1 MPISS
6 LGNIQSGSALIDT
19 RVESDVALHVFLAA
33 NKPGVVNTLVWPI
46 SATWTENVDGFEI
59 GDIRLQFYQPDGT
72 ILDKPL
78 GFISNFQGSDGGGT
92 FTFDLNVPDLALGE
106 VDIIVEAGSATAT
119 ADENRAGPASP
130 VVLTLKYNTAIP
142 AGIAPTV
149 EISTPDRIWR
159 DRVYPV
165 RFEWSEPV
173 GGFNLADDV
182 ELDVQAATIS
192 NLQQLDD
199 AGKEYIA
206 ELLLPD
212 NASGVIKITVLMG
225 SVQGIQA
232 LGPAAD
238 AEETFMFD
246 TRTQD
251 RTVTGAT
258 VVDTQTRELA
268 TIGQGAYAGCMEL
281 IQHGETVYGVR
292 QILKDRGTTP
302 DNSVALDKQ
311 ASAILFSFDF
321 TSSTYT
327 VLKEYDNIT
336 TAARSLT
343 IHNNTLYF
351 FEGSHWSYI
360 KNDHVDTEVV
370 DGERRR
376 TYAWKENVGQLWN
389 IGGGRTE
396 TREITVS
403 GSTLY
408 MTGLDIDGL
417 YTVNTTTGVATR
429 VGSATQFG
437 VTEATPTGM
446 AFIDSVLY
454 MVGNNAILYTVNTTT
469 GVATRVGSATQF
481 GVEEAAARD
490 LAFANGSLYM
500 IGQTTLALYTVNT
513 TTGVATRVGSATQFG
528 ANINNVRGL
537 AAINGVLYMSEWT
550 TGALYTVNTST
561 GVATRVGSATQ
572 FGVGENRPFGLTSI
586 GDVLYMVGL
595 STDALYT
602 VNTSTGVATRVGSA
616 TQFGVGENLPT
627 ALAARVDPPRTETI
641 TTVIPGGTIESVGS
655 WRTAFVNPDPQE
667 APRDRYYG
675 RHGGMA
681 SPMISAED
689 KLHLL
694 PGFGRLDEIANIDSD
709 VSRIDNWNW
718 LQLDDKQN
726 RRIHDINTNNRT
738 GWQVLQDIAT
748 STGSRIGFDVDTFI
762 MESHNPPSVKL
773 AAAITNNSTAAIKDA
788 NRSAFSQDHVL
799 IDNELAT
806 YTLANNEITLVDRGV
821 YPTTQANHEVDD
833 AVYFVDHIL
842 ELNSLHPS
850 EPVDDINFRN
860 AEEIFYNAITI
871 QDTAGNNYDFRN
883 ADSISKF
890 GERKLELATL
900 LNETQQPLI
909 RSIGQ
914 DYLNRFSVLRQIIN
928 LTLKT
933 SVYIKVG
940 DVLYSNIG
948 DRTHLQRAVQV
959 MEVSHSMVAQQT
971 TVVAITL

>member
-173 GGFNLADDV
+173 GGFNLANDV
-182 ELDVQAATIS
+182 ELDVQTATIT

-206 ELLLPD
+206 DLLLPD

-238 AEETFMFD
+238 TEATFMFD

-376 TYAWKENVGQLWN
+376 TYAWKENVGQLWG
-389 IGGGRTE
+389 ISGGTLTTTERTVE
-396 TREITVS
+396 KSLGSNLGFDSLFEISAMTYAD
-403 GSTLY
+403 GFLY
-408 MTGLDIDGL
+408 VYRDALHKL
-417 YTVNTTTGVATR
+417 YTVNLRTLEVSEIADVLTSRYSVSDFMFHSGTLYSLSYDTTTRSDAIHSIDVSSGQSTLVARTSERIYGFASNGTTVYGVSFSRYLSTISLATGSLTRVGNTRSALAHGLAFHNNVLYYVNSGAREFGTINISTGVRSRIARNLRGSLFVSLASDGTNLYASFRADSRDDPEQPYFIRTINPADGVFGDVSVETTERTTTGT
-429 VGSATQFG
+429 
-437 VTEATPTGM
+437 
-446 AFIDSVLY
+446 
-454 MVGNNAILYTVNTTT
+454 
-469 GVATRVGSATQF
+469 
-481 GVEEAAARD
+481 
-490 LAFANGSLYM
+490 
-500 IGQTTLALYTVNT
+500 
-513 TTGVATRVGSATQFG
+513 
-528 ANINNVRGL
+528 
-537 AAINGVLYMSEWT
+537 
-550 TGALYTVNTST
+550 
-561 GVATRVGSATQ
+561 
-572 FGVGENRPFGLTSI
+572 
-586 GDVLYMVGL
+586 
-595 STDALYT
+595 
-602 VNTSTGVATRVGSA
+602 
-616 TQFGVGENLPT
+616 
-627 ALAARVDPPRTETI
+627 
-641 TTVIPGGTIESVGS
+641 PGGTIESVGS

-788 NRSAFSQDHVL
+788 NRSAFNQDHA
-799 IDNELAT
+799 IINSEMIT
-806 YTLANNEITLVDRGV
+806 YTLANDEITLVDRGV

-833 AVYFVDHIL
+833 AVYFVDHIIS
-842 ELNSLHPS
+842 LNSLHPS

-940 DVLYSNIG
+940 HVLYSNIG